1 MGFQPE
7 RAGGRKRIYS
17 CLPPPRSFIAVT
29 MDLAVVR
36 ETERHRNVTHFA
48 PERTRLREPQMM
60 RIRRPAT
67 ANETGL
73 FDYVPDVLP
82 ITNMARFGKGK
93 NAFIDL

>member
-1 MGFQPE
+1 
-7 RAGGRKRIYS
+7 
-17 CLPPPRSFIAVT
+17 
-29 MDLAVVR
+29 
-36 ETERHRNVTHFA
+36 
-48 PERTRLREPQMM
+48 MM